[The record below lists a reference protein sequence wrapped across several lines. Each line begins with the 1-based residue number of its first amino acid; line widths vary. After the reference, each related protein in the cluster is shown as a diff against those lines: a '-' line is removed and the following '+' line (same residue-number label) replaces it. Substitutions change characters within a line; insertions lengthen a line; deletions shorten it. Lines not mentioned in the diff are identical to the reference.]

1 MKTRLSLAIALG
13 LALVAAGIPVSAA
26 PVAKIIITDPSGDS
40 NGINDQ
46 GTGDG
51 SFGDHNQ
58 AGVGNVSD
66 LQKVSLSNDAKNLYV
81 QFEATGV
88 PPATQGLGYRLRV
101 NNDGPGGTHCLLFE
115 AFWQGATNTMTEA
128 VAHVKDVCAGGDP
141 VAVKITGA
149 LLTVPR
155 KISKALGKGKTLT
168 APQAQTFVW
177 TGTYPV
183 GVAGP
188 YMDTTKVG
196 SDYKMVK

>member
-1 MKTRLSLAIALG
+1 
-13 LALVAAGIPVSAA
+13 
-26 PVAKIIITDPSGDS
+26 
-40 NGINDQ
+40 
-46 GTGDG
+46 
-51 SFGDHNQ
+51 
-58 AGVGNVSD
+58 
-66 LQKVSLSNDAKNLYV
+66 
-81 QFEATGV
+81 
-88 PPATQGLGYRLRV
+88 
-101 NNDGPGGTHCLLFE
+101 LFE